1 MNVLA
6 VLPLAIVMVA
16 GPQIISSFFFAT
28 SEKWQ
33 SDSIAYI
40 LGAAVG
46 LLVVIT
52 IAFLVAK
59 GITSGGTE
67 SESGSR
73 TLDFVIVALLFL
85 AMAYVFSRRRN
96 TKPPKWMGKL
106 QAATPKFTFIL
117 GFLLLGFFPS
127 DILTSIA
134 VGAHLANHGE
144 TWLHA
149 VPFVFLTVLFL
160 ALPALAVLILGQRA
174 EARLPKVR
182 DWMNENSWIV
192 SEIVLAFFIAIVLLG

>member
-6 VLPLAIVMVA
+6 VLPLAVVMIA

-33 SDSIAYI
+33 SDSTAYI

-73 TLDFVIVALLFL
+73 TLDFVIVALLLL
-85 AMAYVFSRRRN
+85 AMAHVFSSRRN
-96 TKPPKWMGKL
+96 TEPPKWMGKL
-106 QAATPKFTFIL
+106 QTATPKFTFIL

-144 TWLHA
+144 TWLHV
-149 VPFVFLTVLFL
+149 VPFVFLTLLFL

-174 EARLPKVR
+174 EAQLPKVR
-182 DWMNENSWIV
+182 DWMDENSWIV
-192 SEIVLAFFIAIVLLG
+192 SEAVLAFFIAIVLLG

>member
-1 MNVLA
+1 MSFLA
-6 VLPLAIVMVA
+6 VLPLAVVMIA

-52 IAFLVAK
+52 TAFLVAK
-59 GITSGGTE
+59 GITSGGSE

-73 TLDFVIVALLFL
+73 TLDFVIVALLLL

-96 TKPPKWMGKL
+96 TEPPKWMGKL
-106 QAATPKFTFIL
+106 QTATPKFTFIL

-174 EARLPKVR
+174 EAQLPKVR
-182 DWMNENSWIV
+182 DWMDENSWIV
-192 SEIVLAFFIAIVLLG
+192 SEVVLVFFIAIVLLG